1 MSFAFNGQ
9 EGLKSSHTKRFRVL
23 TTDSKHRLP
32 VAPNIMAQNFKAT
45 KPNEKWAGDITYIK
59 TAEGPL
65 YLATVLD
72 LYSRKVVG
80 LRIDDHMRKELCI
93 TALQSALTFRTPPK
107 KLLHHSDRGSQ
118 YASDDYQ
125 RILLKHGCTVSMSR
139 TGNCY
144 DNAVNEILKILQYF
158 ACQ

>member
-1 MSFAFNGQ
+1 MGW
-9 EGLKSSHTKRFRVL
+9 R
-23 TTDSKHRLP
+23 
-32 VAPNIMAQNFKAT
+32 
-45 KPNEKWAGDITYIK
+45 YIK

-80 LRIDDHMRKELCI
+80 LRIDDNMRKELCI

-144 DNAVNEILKILQYF
+144 DNAVVESFFHTLKVECVYQTKYQTKKQAKEDIIDYIFNFYNCHRKHSALDYQAPLQYENM
-158 ACQ
+158 AA